1 MSVAFNPSTSQPVV
15 PQTTGTPCARA
26 ARMFRS
32 AASGRLNS
40 IATSALRNA
49 GLSKVCGE
57 VNGSMI
63 QTISCP
69 RERATDSI
77 IRPILPY
84 PIRAIFIMLMHYA
97 SVREYTCAHKKPT
110 KIIKKMHICK
120 LSRRKIACMCIFSV
134 VVLVCA
140 CTKAVATVLKIHPP
154 CRIRYLVCAVCQQCP
169 GTLKRLVD
177 IRADIF
183 GIHLLLYAVGLQLVQ
198 HMSLHA

>member
-1 MSVAFNPSTSQPVV
+1 
-15 PQTTGTPCARA
+15 
-26 ARMFRS
+26 MFRS

-40 IATSALRNA
+40 IATSALRKASLANP
-49 GLSKVCGE
+49 LSG
-57 VNGSMI
+57 VNIFFPFREGQGIGCASMI